1 MAQKG
6 IYISQESKKLT
17 VDRIAS
23 KIFQYLLKQSEGATE
38 ATIIRELGLTR
49 GVVRPRLKI
58 LASTEYSYGSKIYK
72 VLCKNKKYSV
82 LRKKKSTQGLEP
94 SATSQQKEDFDDN
107 FDYEVE
113 ALSNPDTLTSDEAI
127 AVNKNTIFYEA
138 NPKKELDIKASIRE
152 LYNEDIYDIATGEKG
167 VCIIFDKDIED
178 AKLESIK
185 ESVMK
190 LYKESAKK
198 RNLNYPNRKKK

>member
-17 VDRIAS
+17 IDRIAS
-23 KIFQYLLKQSEGATE
+23 KIFQYLLKQSEGVTE

-49 GVVRPRLKI
+49 GVVRPRLKT
-58 LASTEYSYGSKIYK
+58 LVSTEYSYGSKIYR

-82 LRKKKSTQGLEP
+82 LREKKSTQGLEP
-94 SATSQQKEDFDDN
+94 SATSKEKESFQDKL
-107 FDYEVE
+107 DYEVE
-113 ALSNPDTLTSDEAI
+113 ALSEPNILTSDEAKDI
-127 AVNKNTIFYEA
+127 AKNIVYYDA
-138 NPKKELDIKASIRE
+138 DPKKELDIKASIRE
-152 LYNEDIYDIATGEKG
+152 LYNEEVYDIATGEKG